1 VSAIINDLS
10 IVFDAAPGPIRTTAC
25 AMMTKPRLYLLDTL
39 RGLASLSI
47 VVWHYQHFFFADAG
61 VMAADFTRSAQP
73 YYSVFKP
80 IYQHGAEA
88 VQLFFVMSGF
98 IFFFTYYSAIAA
110 GQMTVWRFVV
120 LRFSRL
126 YPLHFATLV
135 IVAVGQFL
143 SYRIDGR
150 YIVYEFN
157 DGWHFATQLM
167 LASNWEWQ
175 PGHSFN
181 GPIWS
186 VSLEVVL
193 YAMFFALARYLSPL
207 TRRTAMAALAMFSL
221 SSVLHCFA
229 ITEVFANPA
238 KIFFAGGVVYAIWD
252 AVRAR
257 CTALRLAITGSSAV
271 AAMTSV
277 WLYTFWASGSQQLYL
292 IGFPA
297 SILCVA
303 MLQDW
308 FPNLGRRVRV
318 IGDITYATYLVHF
331 PLQLVI
337 LLAAKQFNL
346 VIDFYSS
353 VTFVLYFS
361 SVVLV
366 SILTYHFFELPMQQ
380 FCRRKL
386 LGPSPTQSSST
397 PQLAELPCR

>member
-47 VVWHYQHFFFADAG
+47 VVWHYQHFFYVGAG
-61 VMAADFTRSAQP
+61 FLAADFVTSAQP
-73 YYSVFKP
+73 YYSILKP
-80 IYQHGAEA
+80 IYHYGAEA
-88 VQLFFVMSGF
+88 VPLFFVMSGF
-98 IFFFTYYSAIAA
+98 IFFFTYYAAISK
-110 GQMTVWRFVV
+110 GRMTVWRFFV

-135 IVAVGQFL
+135 IVAVGQYL

-150 YIVYEFN
+150 YIVFEFN
-157 DGWHFATQLM
+157 DGWHFVTQLF
-167 LASNWEWQ
+167 LASNWRWQ
-175 PGHSFN
+175 TGHSFN
-181 GPIWS
+181 GPVWS
-186 VSLEVVL
+186 VSVEVVL
-193 YAMFFALARYLSPL
+193 YAMFFVLSRFLGPL
-207 TRRTAMAALAMFSL
+207 TRLTSIAALAMFSV
-221 SSVLHCFA
+221 SSLLHCFA
-229 ITEVFANPA
+229 ITDVFAIPA
-238 KIFFAGGVVYAIWD
+238 ACFFAGGIIYAIWD
-252 AVRAR
+252 AVRSSSQW
-257 CTALRLAITGSSAV
+257 LRLVTTGISAAAAI
-271 AAMTSV
+271 TSV
-277 WLYTFWASGSQQLYL
+277 WLYTILEPGNQQLYF
-292 IGFPA
+292 IAYPA
-297 SILCVA
+297 GILFLA

-353 VTFVLYFS
+353 VTFLLYFS

-366 SILTYHFFELPMQQ
+366 SIPTYHFFELPMQQ

-386 LGPSPTQSSST
+386 LGPSPTPSSST